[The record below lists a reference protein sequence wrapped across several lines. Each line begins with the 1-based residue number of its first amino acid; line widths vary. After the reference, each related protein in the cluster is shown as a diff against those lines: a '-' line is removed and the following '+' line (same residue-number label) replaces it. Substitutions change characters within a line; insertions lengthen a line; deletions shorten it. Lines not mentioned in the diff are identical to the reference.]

1 MEISFQK
8 IYLITCPTINT
19 LKYIK
24 SLNIIEDNKVKLLY
38 DPIVSIKEINEK
50 KNKEIEFKDY
60 FLSVGRLTKQKIF
73 YFYANVLKKI
83 VETNK
88 SVKLVIIGEG
98 EDELKLKN
106 FIKNNLEK
114 TSFWRDIK
122 KIFFHTLKKQ
132 KLLFYHLYGKIQV
145 LF

>member
-50 KNKEIEFKDY
+50 
-60 FLSVGRLTKQKIF
+60 RTKK
-73 YFYANVLKKI
+73 
-83 VETNK
+83 
-88 SVKLVIIGEG
+88 
-98 EDELKLKN
+98 
-106 FIKNNLEK
+106 
-114 TSFWRDIK
+114 
-122 KIFFHTLKKQ
+122 
-132 KLLFYHLYGKIQV
+132 
-145 LF
+145 